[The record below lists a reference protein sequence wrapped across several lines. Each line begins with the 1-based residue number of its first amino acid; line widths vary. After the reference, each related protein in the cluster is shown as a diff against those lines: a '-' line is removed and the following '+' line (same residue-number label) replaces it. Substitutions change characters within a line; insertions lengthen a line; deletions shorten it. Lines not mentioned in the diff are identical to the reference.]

1 MPHQDGVLADRLG
14 QLGVLHVHL
23 FSPVGTVGVRVEGE
37 LALIGEIL
45 HRRILQL
52 HLFAAHMEA
61 AAVLDLDNIIH
72 GNTSLSQDQDA
83 DDTGS
88 HDGQSDAHQH
98 DDALGQCPLLAIIG
112 KDVGTQHDGGLA
124 GAGGQ

>member
-1 MPHQDGVLADRLG
+1 MVGAHGLG
-14 QLGVLHVHL
+14 QLGVLDVHL
-23 FSPVGTVGVRVEGE
+23 LGPVGAVGVRVEGE
-37 LALIGEIL
+37 LTLIGKIL
-45 HRRILQL
+45 HRGVLQL
-52 HLFAAHMEA
+52 DLLTADMEA